1 MPFYTNLFCY
11 LPFYTIL
18 CHPRFPLPVVDTSEL
33 DKTKAGSE
41 IFPTAAQGK
50 AAAVSSI
57 PEEKYVYRC
66 SVCVCVCVCV
76 CVQPLTVCL
85 DWYQICGN

>member
-1 MPFYTNLFCY
+1 
-11 LPFYTIL
+11 
-18 CHPRFPLPVVDTSEL
+18 LPVVDTSEL

-50 AAAVSSI
+50 AVAVASK

-66 SVCVCVCVCV
+66 GAVRCSVMCM
-76 CVQPLTVCL
+76 QPLTVCPVRSGPVWSDL
-85 DWYQICGN
+85 FWSGLV

>member
-1 MPFYTNLFCY
+1 
-11 LPFYTIL
+11 
-18 CHPRFPLPVVDTSEL
+18 LPVVNTSEV

-50 AAAVSSI
+50 AAAVASK

-66 SVCVCVCVCV
+66 GA
-76 CVQPLTVCL
+76 VQSYVQQLTVCL
-85 DWYQICGN
+85 VWSGLV

>member
-1 MPFYTNLFCY
+1 
-11 LPFYTIL
+11 
-18 CHPRFPLPVVDTSEL
+18 VVDTSEL

-50 AAAVSSI
+50 AAAVASK

-66 SVCVCVCVCV
+66 GA
-76 CVQPLTVCL
+76 VQ
-85 DWYQICGN
+85 CGVFVWSDVSTSLVPVLERV